1 MRIPQPVTVGQQPV
15 PRAAFDPIR
24 RADIIPLPQ
33 STGNPMPR
41 MLGAWVGEGEKA
53 VLAVAYSL
61 GILERALGPFPAA

>member
-1 MRIPQPVTVGQQPV
+1 
-15 PRAAFDPIR
+15 
-24 RADIIPLPQ
+24 
-33 STGNPMPR
+33 